1 MPYLWMIAL
10 TFVPGLELRASIPF
24 GVFGTGVPWPLVF
37 LACVAAN
44 VVVGW
49 IVFGLMG
56 PFFRLLRRWRWFDAH
71 VWPWLERRQDKLRP
85 YVEKYGEWGVAL
97 FIGVPLPGTGVF
109 TGAFGSYLL
118 RLDPRK
124 FAVANVAGVLLAGTA
139 VTALCLLVQKGV
151 VGRDSLAGRL
161 FLKDVPAGVESV
173 ETPSSEM

>member
-1 MPYLWMIAL
+1 MATIKTTNTINSAM
-10 TFVPGLELRASIPF
+10 RR
-24 GVFGTGVPWPLVF
+24 
-37 LACVAAN
+37 VAPDDSLSLLDMLL
-44 VVVGW
+44 
-49 IVFGLMG
+49 IC
-56 PFFRLLRRWRWFDAH
+56 LRRWRWFDAH

-97 FIGVPLPGTGVF
+97 FIGVPLTGTGVF